1 MVGDTEKAFLNIKVN
16 MRDHDCLQFLWV
28 ENVDRDY
35 ADVVVYRFCRF
46 VFGVNCSQFL
56 LNATFQYH
64 LDKFI
69 EIDREFVR
77 QQDILCEYAI
87 WTVAV

>member
-1 MVGDTEKAFLNIKVN
+1 
-16 MRDHDCLQFLWV
+16 MRDHDCLRFLWV

-35 ADVVVYRFCRF
+35 ADMAVYRFCRV
-46 VFGVNCSQFL
+46 VFGVNCSLFL
-56 LNATFQYH
+56 LNATLQYH

-77 QQDILCEYAI
+77 QQDILCEN
-87 WTVAV
+87 AVYDFIV